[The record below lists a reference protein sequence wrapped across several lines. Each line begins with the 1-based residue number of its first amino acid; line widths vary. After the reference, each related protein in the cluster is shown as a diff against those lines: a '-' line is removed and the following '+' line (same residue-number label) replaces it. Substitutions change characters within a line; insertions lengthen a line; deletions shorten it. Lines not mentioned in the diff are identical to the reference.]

1 MQIVE
6 QAYHR
11 NGVSGAPFH
20 IFRFTEDGRN
30 MVAIV
35 FPDYPMATAVF
46 DADKIG
52 AGDIAFGSNS
62 WRGDTYNTRLRNAI
76 DPD

>member
-1 MQIVE
+1 MEIVE

-11 NGVSGAPFH
+11 NGVAGAPFTV
-20 IFRFTEDGRN
+20 FRFTEDGRN
-30 MVAIV
+30 MIAVV
-35 FPDYPMATAVF
+35 FQKHYHVAVF

-62 WRGDTYNTRLRNAI
+62 WRGDTYETRLRNAI
-76 DPD
+76 PVDE